1 MNQNS
6 SSVWGTEK
14 TKFFASVTP
23 EKVLDA
29 IEALGFKT
37 SGRVMQMG
45 SMENRVYEVEVDC
58 DNPKT
63 VSENFRI
70 IKFYRPGR
78 WSKSQIQDEHDFLF
92 DLIKND
98 IHAIPPIKIEGESVF
113 ENEDG
118 LLYTIF
124 HKKGGRACVEWNDE
138 LLGQMGRL
146 LARLHNVGQTR
157 PASNR
162 LKLDI
167 KTFGENN
174 LELIL
179 QSNHM
184 LPEYRAQYESICQNI
199 FKTAENLFNGIQF
212 QRIHGDCHHGNIL
225 LNENKPFLIDFDD
238 MSMGPR
244 VQDLWMIAP
253 GRDEYSIQQRNTLI
267 DAYSSMT
274 EFNYKELRLVE
285 VLRSLRIIHFSAWIG
300 HRFEDEAFKRVF
312 PTYATHQYWEKE
324 IFDLREQLG
333 YIQDS
338 LDSMN
343 QY

>member
-1 MNQNS
+1 MTQNS
-6 SSVWGTEK
+6 SSVWGSDK
-14 TKFFASVTP
+14 TKFFDSVTP
-23 EKVLDA
+23 DKVLDA
-29 IEALGFKT
+29 IEDLGFKT

-58 DNPKT
+58 EKPKT

-78 WSKSQIQDEHDFLF
+78 WSKAQIQDEHDFLY
-92 DLIKND
+92 DLISSD
-98 IHAIPPIKIEGESVF
+98 IHAIAPEKIDGETVF
-113 ENEDG
+113 ETPEG

-124 HKKGGRACVEWNDE
+124 PKKGGRACVEWNND
-138 LLGQMGRL
+138 LLLQMGRL

-157 PASNR
+157 PARNR

-167 KTFGENN
+167 QTFGENN

-179 QSNHM
+179 QSEYM
-184 LPEYRAQYESICQNI
+184 LPEYRAQYENICNTI
-199 FKTAENLFNGIQF
+199 FKSAPGLFNGIQS

-225 LNENKPFLIDFDD
+225 LNENNPFLIDFDD

-244 VQDLWMIAP
+244 VQDLWMITP
-253 GRDEYSIQQRNTLI
+253 GRDEYSLQQRQTLL
-267 DAYSSMT
+267 AGYTSMT
-274 EFNYKELRLVE
+274 EFNYNELRLIE
-285 VLRSLRIIHFSAWIG
+285 LLRSLRIVHFSAWIG
-300 HRFEDEAFKRVF
+300 HRFKDEAFKRVF
-312 PTYATHQYWEKE
+312 PTYGTHQYWEKE
-324 IFDLREQLG
+324 IFDLREQFG

-338 LDSMN
+338 LDTMY